1 MSKFYSEQG
10 SKGSESSKSDDDYS
24 NYDYSDD
31 DSVKKQDGSEEIV
44 DGQPRETAAIV
55 DGQPRETAAIEGEKH
70 VENPGFYYMEL
81 RIFLDSEDKELIQKY
96 EEHVS
101 EHNKKFNDELH
112 CDSGFDLL
120 LPEDVNIDT
129 EFLST
134 FMIDHKLKCEAVIIN
149 GDNSSIF
156 YPTGFYLYPR
166 SSFSKYPMMMS
177 NHVGIID
184 SGYRGN
190 LKASVRNM
198 NPPHSEP
205 ITINKYSKL
214 FQVCAPTLCR
224 IMVEIVDSADKLSET
239 TRGDGGFGS
248 TG

>member
-1 MSKFYSEQG
+1 MSAFNSEYG
-10 SKGSESSKSDDDYS
+10 SDYS
-24 NYDYSDD
+24 VEE
-31 DSVKKQDGSEEIV
+31 SVQPGENAEIE
-44 DGQPRETAAIV
+44 DGQHGENA
-55 DGQPRETAAIEGEKH
+55 ESEGEKLDETAKSEDGKH
-70 VENPGFYYMEL
+70 GENAGFYYMIL
-81 RIFLDSEDKELIQKY
+81 LIFLDSEDEELRQKY
-96 EEHVS
+96 EEHVL
-101 EHNKKFNDELH
+101 EHNKKCDKDVY

-120 LPEDVNIDT
+120 LPEDVNINDT
-129 EFLST
+129 KFLST
-134 FMIDHKLKCEAVIIN
+134 FMIDHKLKCEAVMVN
-149 GDNSSIF
+149 AVTGSGSM

-166 SSFSKYPMMMS
+166 SSFSNYPLMMS

-190 LKASVRNM
+190 LLASVRNM
-198 NPPHSEP
+198 NPPDSDSEP
-205 ITINKYSKL
+205 ITIEKYSKL